1 MAPESG
7 ALIAPRTVAELRDL
21 VVRIG
26 RGEADVSLGGKALT
40 VVARLVERPE
50 DVALRSIT
58 ELAANLDVNASTLS
72 RLARTLG
79 YAGFSDFQRV
89 FRDSLTRAAHG
100 NFYSQQGHRLLDAPV
115 PGDDDFGVLLR
126 LARESIDN
134 VNGFLSQVT
143 AKELRGA
150 ATLLAGAARV
160 RVYGV
165 RQMHTVAS
173 SLCYGL
179 GMIRGDVSPLD
190 VPGLGIAET
199 LAQLHE
205 GDALVVSSISPYS
218 RRVVEVSRVA
228 NAEGIA
234 VLAITDTRASPLAA
248 QARHAFF
255 IPHQSSYISNS
266 IGAYVVFCEG
276 LVNLVAKKLGEKA
289 LKALERQEK
298 FIDDLNIEI
307 R

>member
-1 MAPESG
+1 MAESR
-7 ALIAPRTVAELRDL
+7 ALVVPRTVAELRDL

-40 VVARLVERPE
+40 VMARLVERPE

-58 ELAANLDVNASTLS
+58 ELATNLGVNASTLS

-89 FRDSLTRAAHG
+89 FRDSLTRAAHS

-134 VNGFLSQVT
+134 VNGLLSHVT
-143 AKELRGA
+143 AKELRDA
-150 ATLLAGAARV
+150 ATLLAAAPRV

-165 RQMHTVAS
+165 RQMHAVAS

-218 RRVVEVSRVA
+218 RRAVEVSRVA

-255 IPHQSSYISNS
+255 IPHESSYISNS

>member
-1 MAPESG
+1 MAESR
-7 ALIAPRTVAELRDL
+7 ALVVPRTVAELRDL

-26 RGEADVSLGGKALT
+26 RGEVDVSLGGKALT
-40 VVARLVERPE
+40 VMARLVERPE

-58 ELAANLDVNASTLS
+58 ELATNLGVNASTLS

-89 FRDSLTRAAHG
+89 FRDSLTRAAHS

-115 PGDDDFGVLLR
+115 PGDDDFGVLLQ

-134 VNGFLSQVT
+134 VNGLLSHVT
-143 AKELRGA
+143 AKELRDA
-150 ATLLAGAARV
+150 ATLLAAAPRV

-165 RQMHTVAS
+165 RQMHAVAS

-218 RRVVEVSRVA
+218 RRAVEVSRVA

-255 IPHQSSYISNS
+255 IPHESSYISNS

>member
-1 MAPESG
+1 MAESR
-7 ALIAPRTVAELRDL
+7 ALVAPRTIAELRDL

-26 RGEADVSLGGKALT
+26 RGEADVSLGGKTLT

-50 DVALRSIT
+50 EVALRSIT
-58 ELAANLDVNASTLS
+58 ELAARLDVNASTLS

-79 YAGFSDFQRV
+79 YAGFADFQRV
-89 FRDSLTRAAHG
+89 FRESLTRAHH
-100 NFYSQQGHRLLDAPV
+100 NFYSQQGHRLLDGPE
-115 PGDDDFGVLLR
+115 PGDDEFGVLLR

-134 VNGFLSQVT
+134 VNGCLSQVT
-143 AKELRGA
+143 AAELRSA
-150 ATLLAGAARV
+150 AQLLARAPRV
-160 RVYGV
+160 RVFGV

-199 LAQLHE
+199 LAQLHK
-205 GDALVVSSISPYS
+205 GDALAVSSISPYS
-218 RRVVEVSRVA
+218 RRVAEVSRVA
-228 NAEGIA
+228 NAAGIA
-234 VLAITDTRASPLAA
+234 VVAITDTRASPLAA
-248 QARHAFF
+248 HARHAFF
-255 IPHQSSYISNS
+255 IPHESSYISNS
-266 IGAYVVFCEG
+266 IGAYVVFCEA
-276 LVNLVAKKLGEKA
+276 LVNLVAKKLGGKA

-298 FIDDLNIEI
+298 FIDDLDIEI